1 MKKIFAIGLA
11 GILSAAGLFAEQ
23 VLNGAGA
30 SFPAPVYQA
39 WSYGYT
45 QASGGVRVNY
55 QSMGSGAG
63 GSIRSNLERLILLE
77 PTVL

>member
-39 WSYGYT
+39 WS
-45 QASGGVRVNY
+45 SV
-55 QSMGSGAG
+55 
-63 GSIRSNLERLILLE
+63 IRRLPE
-77 PTVL
+77 GFG

>member
-45 QASGGVRVNY
+45 QR
-55 QSMGSGAG
+55 GSGELSEHG
-63 GSIRSNLERLILLE
+63 LRSRDQSDQIWNG
-77 PTVL
+77 